1 MKIRE
6 LVQANKDGKTST
18 TKFWYNI
25 ACLSATCILLWY
37 GYAYKLTWEMFG
49 LYLIS
54 VGGFSSVSKFLN
66 YRYKTTEEPSNNMI
80 QQGE

>member
-1 MKIRE
+1 MKLKE
-6 LVQANKDGKTST
+6 LVQSNREGKTST

-66 YRYKTTEEPSNNMI
+66 YKFKATEELDK
-80 QQGE
+80 QGE

>member
-1 MKIRE
+1 MKIKE
-6 LVQANKDGKTST
+6 LVQANCDGKTST

-25 ACLSATCILLWY
+25 ACLSATLILLWY
-37 GYAYKLTWEMFG
+37 AWAYKLTWEMFG

-66 YRYKTTEEPSNNMI
+66 YRYKTTEEPSNDMI

>member
-1 MKIRE
+1 MKIKE
-6 LVQANKDGKTST
+6 LVQSNKDGKTST

-25 ACLSATCILLWY
+25 ACLSATLILLWY
-37 GYAYKLTWEMFG
+37 AWAYKLTWEMFG

-66 YRYKTTEEPSNNMI
+66 YRYKTTEEPSTDMI

>member
-1 MKIRE
+1 MKIKE

-25 ACLSATCILLWY
+25 ACLSATLIVIH
-37 GYAYKLTWEMFG
+37 YAKEYKLTWEMFG

-54 VGGFSSVSKFLN
+54 VGGFSSISKFLN
-66 YRYKTTEEPSNNMI
+66 YRFKTTEEPNNTI

>member
-1 MKIRE
+1 MKVKE
-6 LVQANKDGKTST
+6 LVQSNRDGKTST

-25 ACLSATCILLWY
+25 ACLTATFILLWY

-66 YRYKTTEEPSNNMI
+66 YKFKATEEPSI
-80 QQGE
+80 TKQGE

>member
-1 MKIRE
+1 MKVKE
-6 LVQANKDGKTST
+6 LVESNKDGKTST

-25 ACLSATCILLWY
+25 ACLSATAIVLWY
-37 GYAYKLTWEMFG
+37 AYNLRLTWEMFG

-54 VGGFSSVSKFLN
+54 VGSFSSVSKFLN
-66 YRYKTTEEPSNNMI
+66 YRYKATEEPSNDMI